1 MGSFSAIHWIV
12 IAVVILVLFGG
23 GKLSQTMGDFGKG
36 VREFRK
42 GMKEEDDDHERKVA
56 SKHPEIAPPSK
67 VTIDAEEKAKEEA
80 EKKD

>member
-1 MGSFSAIHWIV
+1 MGSFSAIHWLV
-12 IAVVILVLFGG
+12 IAIVVLVLFGG

-42 GMKEEDDDHERKVA
+42 GMKEDDDDHERKMA

-67 VTIDAEEKAKEEA
+67 VTIEAEEKQA

>member
-12 IAVVILVLFGG
+12 IAIVILILFGG

-42 GMKEEDDDHERKVA
+42 GMKEEDDAHERKVA

-67 VTIDAEEKAKEEA
+67 VTIDAEQKET

>member
-12 IAVVILVLFGG
+12 IAIVILVLFGG
-23 GKLSQTMGDFGKG
+23 SKLSQTMGDFGKG

-42 GMKEEDDDHERKVA
+42 GMKDEDEERERKVA

-67 VTIDAEEKAKEEA
+67 VTIEAEEKAP

>member
-12 IAVVILVLFGG
+12 IAIVILILFGG
-23 GKLSQTMGDFGKG
+23 GKLSQTRGDYGKG

-67 VTIDAEEKAKEEA
+67 VTIDAEQKEA

>member
-67 VTIDAEEKAKEEA
+67 VTIDAEEKQAEKT

>member
-12 IAVVILVLFGG
+12 IAIVILILFGG

-67 VTIDAEEKAKEEA
+67 VTIDAEQKEA